1 MAVLLGI
8 VLQGAEYWSLRRAD
22 NDLGA
27 RLATTCQQVVGTNRT
42 SACDA
47 EIQKRLRSTGKSA
60 ETFLTTLEA
69 IAAMRDPALR
79 IDALTYR
86 NKITNVQL
94 IAGDVGAID
103 KFARD
108 LEQTHRFAPKIESA
122 NQSNTGIEGRLQ
134 IAPK

>member
-1 MAVLLGI
+1 MLIGI

-22 NDLGA
+22 TNLGN

-42 SACDA
+42 SA
-47 EIQKRLRSTGKSA
+47 
-60 ETFLTTLEA
+60 
-69 IAAMRDPALR
+69 MRDPSLR

-94 IAGDVGAID
+94 IASDVGAID

-108 LEQTHRFAPKIESA
+108 LEQTHRFASKIESA
-122 NQSNTGIEGRLQ
+122 NQNNNGIEGRLQ

>member
-1 MAVLLGI
+1 VKRQH
-8 VLQGAEYWSLRRAD
+8 QG
-22 NDLGA
+22 
-27 RLATTCQQVVGTNRT
+27 
-42 SACDA
+42 
-47 EIQKRLRSTGKSA
+47 GKST

-94 IAGDVGAID
+94 IASDVGAID

-108 LEQTHRFAPKIESA
+108 LEQTHRFASKIESA
-122 NQSNTGIEGRLQ
+122 NQNNNGIEGRLQ

>member
-1 MAVLLGI
+1 MLIGI

-22 NDLGA
+22 TNLGN

-47 EIQKRLRSTGKSA
+47 EIQKRLHERGSSA

-69 IAAMRDPALR
+69 IAAMRDPSLR

-94 IAGDVGAID
+94 IASDVGAID

-108 LEQTHRFAPKIESA
+108 LEQTHRFASKIESA
-122 NQSNTGIEGRLQ
+122 NQNNSGIEGRLQ